1 MNEALFSLK
10 NRWFTVSVGAVIVIA
25 ILAAAFAFVWLPRA
39 HARDASASLWDEI
52 CRAAG
57 VPAPYRSAG
66 LPEEH
71 AVFPSTVIVTNDM
84 LGKPDQAAIGRGA
97 TLAQQC
103 SMCHGARG
111 TASSGTNAPHLAG
124 QSPSFL
130 YKQLRDFKSGHRSN
144 DIMTALAGNL
154 SDQDMRDLAAYY
166 SVQTR
171 DTLMQHAGIQEEVP
185 RLASNGSPMRNIG
198 ACATCHDVRAARVAT
213 PVLDGLPEAYLHDQL
228 MAFRAG
234 RRANDINEQ
243 MRNAARQLT
252 QQEVDVLAR
261 YYANR

>member
-1 MNEALFSLK
+1 MDEPLFSLK
-10 NRWFTVSVGAVIVIA
+10 NRWFSISVGAVVLVA
-25 ILAAAFAFVWLPRA
+25 LLAAAIGFLWLPGA
-39 HARDASASLWDEI
+39 YARGPASLWDEI

-57 VPAPYRSAG
+57 APAPYRNPG

-71 AVFPSTVIVTNDM
+71 AVFPTTVIVTNEL
-84 LGKPDQAAIGRGA
+84 LGKPDQASIGHGA
-97 TLAQQC
+97 TLALQC

-111 TASSGTNAPHLAG
+111 TASIGTGAPHLAG

-130 YKQLRDFKSGHRSN
+130 YKQLRDYKSGHRSN
-144 DIMTALAGNL
+144 VIMTPLAGNL
-154 SDQDMRDLAAYY
+154 SDQDMRDLAAFY

-171 DTLMQHAGIQEEVP
+171 DTLFQHAGADQAVP

-198 ACATCHDVRAARVAT
+198 ACATCHNVRAARVAT
-213 PVLDGLPEAYLHDQL
+213 PILDGLPETYLHAQL
-228 MAFRAG
+228 EAFRTG

-252 QQEVDVLAR
+252 EQEVKVLAK
-261 YYANR
+261 YYASR